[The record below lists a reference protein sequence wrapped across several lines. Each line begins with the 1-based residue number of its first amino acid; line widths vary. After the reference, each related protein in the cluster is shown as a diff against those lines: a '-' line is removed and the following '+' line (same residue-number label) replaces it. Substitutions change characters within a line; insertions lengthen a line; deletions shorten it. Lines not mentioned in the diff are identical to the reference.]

1 MKYFFLVFVALAFAC
16 KSSRQAQ
23 SSQMQ
28 FFDFDTVEVSPKST
42 SESQNAIYRASNPRK
57 FDIIHTDI
65 AITPDWKLSRL
76 QGKAVITGKP
86 YFYSIDSVEF
96 DARGMIIHQMIQI
109 HHGKSRIL
117 KDFHYNG
124 LKIGIK
130 LDKPYTAKDTLIFQ
144 IEYTAR
150 PHELD
155 SLHLKVSEDHGCYF
169 IKPDSLSPYKPYQ
182 IWTQGETQDN
192 SVWFPTIDSPN
203 ERMTN
208 SLAIRVENK
217 FVTLSNGDKVKS
229 ENHPD
234 GTRTDYWEMN
244 QPHAPYL
251 VMFAVGEYAVVKDG
265 WRGKE
270 VSYYVEKAY
279 EPYARDIFGETP
291 AMLEFFSNLLKYP
304 YPWSKYSQ
312 VVVRDYISG
321 AMENTGAV
329 VFGEFA
335 QKTKSELASDND
347 ELTIAHELF
356 HHWFGDLVTCE
367 SWSNLPLN
375 ESFANYSEYLWL
387 EHKYGRHKADAHN
400 LDERNQYFNEF
411 PFKNVDLIRFQYD
424 SREDMF
430 DSHSYAKGGRVLHM
444 LRKLV
449 GDEAFFAA
457 LHFYLTQ
464 NQYKTVE
471 IHQLRLAFEEV
482 TGLDLNWFFNQWF
495 LNKGFPKLEIQ
506 TQYQSDKKQILI
518 DIQQIQHESEAP
530 LYRLPVFVDV
540 YAGGKVQ
547 RHAIVITQKTQ
558 QFFLPCASK
567 PDLVNFDAEK
577 SLLCQKKENKSPEEM
592 EFQFYKTPLYADMQ
606 EALMYFADNPKEPKR
621 RKVMLDALS
630 NPWEDLRELSITLLS
645 NEDEFSWLKDHAS
658 KFKIMAQSDPDAN
671 VRESALV
678 LYAELAAGSTELSAL
693 AEKLLDDKAAN
704 VFCAALEILSEL
716 NPKLAFEKL
725 PLLMKDGNSLIV
737 DVAASIYAS
746 NPQPENA
753 EFYYKNF
760 EKTGWGQSKFDF
772 IMNMSKFVLGLD
784 SKSEILKS
792 SNFFERIVRSN
803 EMWFVRLAG
812 YFGLASNRDYWNR
825 QYKKYEQDL
834 KNSNLA
840 NRAETEALKL
850 EAWNQSMLH
859 DTKIEQFKKTE
870 KSPEI
875 LEYIN
880 GKK

>member
-1 MKYFFLVFVALAFAC
+1 MKYFFFVFVAFAFAC

-23 SSQMQ
+23 TNQMQ
-28 FFDFDTVEVSPKST
+28 VFDFDTVEVSPKSS
-42 SESQNAIYRASNPRK
+42 SEGQNTIYRASNTRK
-57 FDIIHTDI
+57 FDIIHSDI
-65 AITPDWKLSRL
+65 SITPDWKQSRVE
-76 QGKAVITGKP
+76 GKVNIVGKP
-86 YFYSIDSVEF
+86 YFYSIDSVVF
-96 DARGMIIHQMIQI
+96 DARGMLIHQITQT
-109 HHGKSRIL
+109 HKGKSGL
-117 KDFHYNG
+117 VKDFLYNG

-130 LDKPYTAKDTLIFQ
+130 LDKSYTAKDTLSFQ
-144 IEYTAR
+144 IQYTAR

-155 SLHLKVSEDHGCYF
+155 STQKKESGDHGCYF
-169 IKPDSLSPYKPYQ
+169 IKPDSLHPDKPYQ

-208 SLAIRVENK
+208 SLAIRVESK
-217 FVTLSNGDKVKS
+217 YVTLSNGDKIKS

-234 GTRTDYWEMN
+234 GTRTDFWVMN

-251 VMFAVGEYAVVKDG
+251 VMFAVGEYAVVKES

-270 VSYYVEKAY
+270 VSYYVEKPY
-279 EPYARDIFGETP
+279 ESYARDIFGETP

-335 QKTKSELASDND
+335 QKTKSELISEND

-400 LDERNQYFNEF
+400 LDEMNQYFNEF

-444 LRKLV
+444 LRRLV
-449 GDEAFFAA
+449 GDEAFFAS
-457 LHFYLTQ
+457 LNLYLTQ

-506 TQYQSDKKQILI
+506 TQYQSDKKQALI
-518 DIQQIQHESEAP
+518 QIKQTQHVSEAP
-530 LYRLPVFVDV
+530 LYRLPLFVDV
-540 YAGGKVQ
+540 YVAGKVE
-547 RHAIVITQKTQ
+547 RHFIEITQKSQ
-558 QFFLPCASK
+558 QFILPCTAK
-567 PDLVNFDAEK
+567 PDLVSFDAEK
-577 SLLCQKKENKSPEEM
+577 SLLCQKKENKRPEEM
-592 EFQFYKTPLYADMQ
+592 EFQFYKTPLYADKL
-606 EALMYFADNPKEPKR
+606 EALMYFADNLKEPKR
-621 RKVMLDALS
+621 RKILLDALA
-630 NPWEDLRELSITLLS
+630 NPWEDLRELTLTLLN
-645 NEDEFSWLKDHAS
+645 NEDEFSWLKEHAA
-658 KFKIMAQSDPDAN
+658 KFKTMAQSDPDAN
-671 VRESALV
+671 VRESALN
-678 LYAELAAGSTELSAL
+678 LFTQLSANPTEVAEL
-693 AEKLLDDKAAN
+693 AEKLLSDKAAT
-704 VFCAALEILSEL
+704 VFCTALEILNDF
-716 NPKLAFEKL
+716 NPALAFEKL
-725 PLLMKDGNSLIV
+725 PQLMQDNNALII
-737 DVAASIYAS
+737 DVAANIYAS
-746 NPQPENA
+746 KPKLENA
-753 EFYYKNF
+753 DFYYKNYD
-760 EKTGWGQSKFDF
+760 KTGWGQSKFDF
-772 IMNMSKFVLGLD
+772 IMNMSKFALGLD
-784 SKSEILKS
+784 DKTEIMKS
-792 SNFFERIVRSN
+792 SRFFEQIILGN

-812 YFGLASNRDYWNR
+812 YFGLASNRDYWNQKYR
-825 QYKKYEQDL
+825 KYEQEF
-834 KNSNLA
+834 KNA
-840 NRAETEALKL
+840 NAANKAAAEAGKA
-850 EAWNQSMLH
+850 EAWNQSLWH
-859 DTKIEQFKKTE
+859 DNTIERLKNAE